1 VDTLATGIGES
12 GEQLL
17 SLAYDDPANI
27 TYIGTNLGNVFQR
40 DGDGVVTLLASI
52 SPNPLLG
59 LEVAPDTF
67 GGFGGH
73 LVATTSMGE
82 VFTVDPA
89 SPTGVLLTTIES
101 LDPPTTA
108 RLIDLVFASDGR
120 LFVLD
125 NGDGPGGADPI
136 DARVIEVAP
145 NGAIEALDVDP
156 LALGFPEGIA
166 MDEGANRLLIAT
178 IKDSG
183 PAQLIALSLGA
194 DGAGDESITAIT
206 NLVLQPGFFPTG
218 IVYDRIGTAIVRQ
231 GAGTTAVDAF
241 SVAP

>member
-1 VDTLATGIGES
+1 
-12 GEQLL
+12 
-17 SLAYDDPANI
+17 
-27 TYIGTNLGNVFQR
+27 
-40 DGDGVVTLLASI
+40 
-52 SPNPLLG
+52 LG

-67 GGFGGH
+67 GAFGGH

-82 VFTVDPA
+82 VFTIDPV
-89 SPTGVLLTTIES
+89 SPTPLLLTTIDS

-108 RLIDLVFASDGR
+108 RLVDLVFASDGR

-125 NGDGPGGADPI
+125 NGDGPGGPNPI
-136 DARVIEVAP
+136 DAQVIEVAP
-145 NGAIEALDVDP
+145 NGATEALVVDP
-156 LALGFPEGIA
+156 LNLGFPEGVA

-183 PAQLIALSLGA
+183 PAQLISLALGA
-194 DGAGDESITAIT
+194 DGPGDESITAIA

-218 IVYDRIGTAIVRQ
+218 IVYDRIGTVIVRQ
-231 GAGTTAVDAF
+231 GAGTTAVDAI